1 MSDATGGRIEVR
13 GMRFFGRH
21 GVTLAERLEPQPF
34 EVDLILH
41 GDLSRA
47 AASDDLADTADY
59 GPLYDVVRAAVE
71 QESFRLIEALA
82 GTILERA
89 AAAIAPDAP
98 IGALEVRVRKPA
110 APLPGPFQT
119 VEVTL
124 VRPRRAGG

>member
-1 MSDATGGRIEVR
+1 MSDASGGRIELR

-41 GDLSRA
+41 GDLARA

-59 GPLYDVVRAAVE
+59 GPLYEVVKAVVE
-71 QESFRLIEALA
+71 QESFRLVEALA

-89 AAAIAPDAP
+89 AAAIAADAP
-98 IGALEVRVRKPA
+98 IRTLEVRVRKPA
-110 APLPGPFQT
+110 APLPGPFET

-124 VRPRRAGG
+124 VRRR